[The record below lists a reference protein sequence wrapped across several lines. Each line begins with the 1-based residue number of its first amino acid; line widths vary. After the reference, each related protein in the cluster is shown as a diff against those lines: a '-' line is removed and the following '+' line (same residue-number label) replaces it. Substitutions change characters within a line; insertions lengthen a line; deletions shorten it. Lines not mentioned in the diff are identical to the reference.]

1 MNSKYIYLVFSKTGT
16 LFSKTLNIFSETEY
30 LHASISFD
38 ESLNKMYSFG
48 RINPNNPF
56 YAGLVEE
63 NLFGGVYKKFKDSKC
78 MIYKVKVTDEQY
90 CCLKREVESFLKDKD
105 EYRYNF
111 LGLFCLLL
119 NKPIKRKRYYYCSQF
134 VCELLMKSNIYDS
147 GKVPELIKTND
158 LFSVK
163 NKELIYMGYTCKYN
177 KASAC

>member
-16 LFSKTLNIFSETEY
+16 LFSRTLNIFSETEY

-38 ESLNKMYSFG
+38 KSLNKMYSFG

-56 YAGLVEE
+56 CAGLVEE

-78 MIYKVKVTDEQY
+78 MIYRVKVTNEQY
-90 CCLKREVESFLKDKD
+90 FSLKRDVKSFLKDKD
-105 EYRYNF
+105 EYKYNF

-119 NKPIKRKRYYYCSQF
+119 NKPIKRRRYYYCSQF
-134 VCELLMKSNIYDS
+134 VYELLMKSNIYDS

-158 LFSVK
+158 LFLIE
-163 NKELIYMGYTCKYN
+163 NKELIYMGHTCKYN
-177 KASAC
+177 KSSAS